1 MGFLSAYS
9 GTQKVTV
16 GDPARG
22 YWVEIREYVS
32 QGDKTKA
39 EQVLQGRQRVNGSDV
54 VMDMDVAGYRQL
66 MVVASIVSWNLDD
79 DNGRV
84 WPINLQSVRQLP
96 GPEFDRIWKVV
107 DELNAPASSGE
118 RRQFPDSRDGGDPVG
133 STGGEQ
139 PAVTGDVLAGA
150 TALATPGYAPG
161 GPGEAS
167 VA

>member
-1 MGFLSAYS
+1 MGFLSAYA
-9 GTQKVTV
+9 GTQKITV
-16 GDPARG
+16 GDPTRG
-22 YWVEIREYVS
+22 YWVEVREYIS

-39 EQVLQGRQRVNGSDV
+39 EQVLQGRQRVNGGDV
-54 VMDMDVAGYRQL
+54 TMDMDVAGYRQL
-66 MVVASIVSWNLDD
+66 MVLASIVNWNLDD

-107 DELNAPASSGE
+107 DELNAPVSTTE
-118 RRQFPDSRDGGDPVG
+118 RRQFPDSLDGSDQVG
-133 STGGEQ
+133 SSGSGNTEV
-139 PAVTGDVLAGA
+139 PGDVLAGA
-150 TALATPGYAPG
+150 AAVAASGDAPG

>member
-9 GTQKVTV
+9 GTQKVTI
-16 GDPARG
+16 GDPTRG

-66 MVVASIVSWNLDD
+66 MVLASIVSWNLDD

-84 WPINLQSVRQLP
+84 WPVNLQSVRQLP

-107 DELNAPASSGE
+107 DELNAPASTAE
-118 RRQFPDSRDGGDPVG
+118 RRQFLGSLDGSDQVG
-133 STGGEQ
+133 ATGGGQ
-139 PAVTGDVLAGA
+139 SAVTGDVLAGA
-150 TALATPGYAPG
+150 AALAEAGDAAGRT
-161 GPGEAS
+161 GEAS

>member
-66 MVVASIVSWNLDD
+66 MVLASIVSWNLDD

-107 DELNAPASSGE
+107 DELNAPASTAE
-118 RRQFPDSRDGGDPVG
+118 RRQFPGALDGGDQSG
-133 STGGEQ
+133 TTGGGQ
-139 PAVTGDVLAGA
+139 SAVTGDVLAGA
-150 TALATPGYAPG
+150 AALAEAGDAAG
-161 GPGEAS
+161 RPGEAS